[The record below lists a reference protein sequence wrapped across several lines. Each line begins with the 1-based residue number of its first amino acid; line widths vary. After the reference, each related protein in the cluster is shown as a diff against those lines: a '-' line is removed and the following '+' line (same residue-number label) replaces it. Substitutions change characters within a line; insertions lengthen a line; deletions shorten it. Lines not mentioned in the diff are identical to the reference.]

1 MILFGDTDDVD
12 IYNLSALL
20 TIDIIINQ
28 IINILTNYLI
38 KSSVFT
44 KNFCENLFLFY
55 WFIVKCMLY

>member
-44 KNFCENLFLFY
+44 KSFCENLFLFY
-55 WFIVKCMLY
+55 

>member
-44 KNFCENLFLFY
+44 KNFYENLFL
-55 WFIVKCMLY
+55 LY